1 MNSVAL
7 FGMRVV
13 HKFLCFPS
21 VLRRLC
27 DYSFDGG
34 DNNDNGFQYV
44 EEPLKRM
51 YKSSDFD
58 SFQSE
63 SCVEEEHFSV
73 RRSYVE
79 CTRIDADRVLDILRR
94 DGPGFD
100 AKRALS
106 ELEIKVS
113 WLLVREVFTGI
124 LRNINEENKTR
135 CAKLG
140 FKFFM
145 WSDQQGNY
153 KHTGNSYHLLMKIF
167 AECEEFRA
175 MWKLA
180 DEMVEK
186 GFHTTAQTFNILICT
201 CGEAGLAM
209 NVVERFIRSKTFNF
223 RPYKNSYNAILHSL
237 LVLHQYKLIEWVY
250 QHMLEERHSPD
261 VLTYNVILYAKCRL
275 GKAPEF
281 HRLLDEMLSCGIFP
295 DFHTYNILLHVYGKT
310 NNPVAALDL
319 LNAMKEA
326 SIDPTVLHYTTL
338 IDGLG
343 RAGNLLGCQ
352 YFFDEMIKAGCI
364 PDVVCYTVMITGYI
378 MNGELEKAQEMFE
391 DMIVNGQLP
400 NVFTYNSMIRGLCMA
415 GKFEEACS
423 MLKEMESRG
432 CNPNF
437 HVYRTLVRNLR
448 NAGKLSE
455 AHEVIKQ
462 MIEKSQYSHLVTK
475 IKRYKR

>member
-21 VLRRLC
+21 ISRRLC

-51 YKSSDFD
+51 YKGSDFD

-63 SCVEEEHFSV
+63 TCVEEEHFSV
-73 RRSYVE
+73 RRSYFE

-100 AKRALS
+100 VKRAL
-106 ELEIKVS
+106 K
-113 WLLVREVFTGI
+113 
-124 LRNINEENKTR
+124 
-135 CAKLG
+135 
-140 FKFFM
+140 
-145 WSDQQGNY
+145 
-153 KHTGNSYHLLMKIF
+153 
-167 AECEEFRA
+167 CEEFRA

-237 LVLHQYKLIEWVY
+237 LVLRQYKLIEWVY
-250 QHMLEERHSPD
+250 HHMLEERHSPD

-281 HRLLDEMLSCGIFP
+281 HRLLEEMLSCGIFP

-364 PDVVCYTVMITGYI
+364 PDVVCYTVMITGYT

-423 MLKEMESRG
+423 LLKEMESRG

-448 NAGKLSE
+448 NAGRLSE